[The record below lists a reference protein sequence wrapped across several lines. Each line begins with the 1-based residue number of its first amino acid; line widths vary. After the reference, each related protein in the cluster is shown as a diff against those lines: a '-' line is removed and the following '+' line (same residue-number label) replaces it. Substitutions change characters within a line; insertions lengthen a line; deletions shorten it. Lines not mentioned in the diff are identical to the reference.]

1 VGGAVPKFLADTD
14 PYILSLERGL
24 AVIRAFSQGRE
35 RLIIAE
41 VAKICGL
48 TRAGARRILLTLQRL
63 GYVDNDGRQFF
74 LTPQVLELGA
84 GFLQRTI
91 WDKAENV
98 LRDLVDEL
106 NETAST
112 GVLTGFDVVY
122 TKRVRC
128 ARAVHIDMR
137 EGAHVTAHVSSI
149 GRVLLAGL
157 PDRELDRYLGQAEF
171 VRYTQ
176 HTVTDAVTLRSRLEQ
191 VRSDGWAVVQGEM
204 DEAMTGVAVPLRDAS
219 GRTFAGVSVGILAPR
234 ATPQFIDSRVLPL
247 LQDASKRIAK
257 LA

>member
-1 VGGAVPKFLADTD
+1 MPRPLADTD

-24 AVIRAFSQGRE
+24 SVIRAFSQGRE
-35 RLIIAE
+35 RLIIAD
-41 VAKICGL
+41 VAKLCGL

-74 LTPQVLELGA
+74 LTPRVLELGA
-84 GFLQRTI
+84 GFLERTV
-91 WDKAENV
+91 WDKAEKV
-98 LRDLVDEL
+98 LRGLVDEL

-128 ARAVHIDMR
+128 SRAVHIDMR

-157 PDRELDRYLGQAEF
+157 PDRELDRYLGQAQF

-176 HTVTDAVTLRSRLEQ
+176 HTVTDPAVLRARLDQ

-234 ATPQFIDSRVLPL
+234 ATPQFIDRRVVPL
-247 LQDASKRIAK
+247 LQDASKQIARF
-257 LA
+257 A